1 MKLKTLAVALTLA
14 ATTLSAVAAEKAPTT
29 DKEKLSY
36 SFGAM
41 FGLRVKDMQEDLDT
55 NMLIEGLRT
64 AISGGKLAL
73 SEPDMMNQIQKAQ
86 EQSMQKMQKKMEEL
100 AKVNQE
106 KSTAFLKENATKPDI
121 KTTKSGLQYKVIK
134 EGKGAKP
141 LANSEVVVHYE
152 GKLLDGTVFDSSY
165 SHGQPATFPL
175 NQVIPGWTEA
185 LQLMTEGSTY
195 ELYIPPEL
203 AYGQFGV
210 PNSIEPNSVLNFKV
224 ELIKINTPEQGKEQ
238 PKK

>member
-73 SEPDMMNQIQKAQ
+73 
-86 EQSMQKMQKKMEEL
+86 SMQKMQKKMEEL